1 MIALSAL
8 RSTLIAA
15 VALTVSFGAAR
26 CRAAIEPQPG
36 VVIEKPAS
44 GPSVE
49 IEGGY
54 MVPYAE
60 TIPGTPVTF
69 EMIPVPGGAFQ
80 LGSPGSEPERNADEG
95 PQVNVRVKPY
105 WIGKCEVTWAEYHA
119 YMEMY
124 EAFKRLQQM
133 ALNGKPTGAGDDW
146 QLVLDHARNGVDA
159 NPDDLDGV
167 TCPTPLYE
175 PDQTY
180 SAGHDDN
187 QPAVTM
193 TPFAARQY
201 TKWLSGVTGR
211 NYRLPSEVEWEYAAR
226 AGTATAYS
234 FGDTADDLDKHAWYD
249 ANADYQLHAVGTKEP
264 NPLGL
269 HDLHGNVAE
278 WTLDQYDAK
287 RYASLKDGV
296 LAADT
301 IAWPKKLYPRVIRGG
316 GWIDGPAA
324 LRSAA
329 RQKSEEDEWKL
340 SDPNSPHSP
349 WWYTEEP
356 ALAVGMRL
364 VRPLAP
370 MSAEDEKR
378 AWEADVPAI
387 RRDVKIRL
395 DEGRGALGVADETLP
410 AAIQAAN
417 KLSEGE

>member
-1 MIALSAL
+1 MGV
-8 RSTLIAA
+8 R
-15 VALTVSFGAAR
+15 G
-26 CRAAIEPQPG
+26 PG
-36 VVIEKPAS
+36 RHS
-44 GPSVE
+44 
-49 IEGGY
+49 
-54 MVPYAE
+54 
-60 TIPGTPVTF
+60 
-69 EMIPVPGGAFQ
+69 
-80 LGSPGSEPERNADEG
+80 
-95 PQVNVRVKPY
+95 
-105 WIGKCEVTWAEYHA
+105 
-119 YMEMY
+119 
-124 EAFKRLQQM
+124 
-133 ALNGKPTGAGDDW
+133 
-146 QLVLDHARNGVDA
+146 
-159 NPDDLDGV
+159 DG
-167 TCPTPLYE
+167 
-175 PDQTY
+175 
-180 SAGHDDN
+180 H
-187 QPAVTM
+187 
-193 TPFAARQY
+193 
-201 TKWLSGVTGR
+201 
-211 NYRLPSEVEWEYAAR
+211 
-226 AGTATAYS
+226 S

-264 NPLGL
+264 NPWGL
-269 HDLHGNVAE
+269 HDMHGNVAE